1 MFAREQCGACER
13 MVAVVRRGDHDQVDA
28 LVGGKRRVV
37 GDDPQAVPKRLHPS
51 RIARRDGSER
61 QAVHGLDQRRM
72 ERAAD
77 VAEADQADLDH
88 RVHEHVLVHA

>member
-13 MVAVVRRGDHDQVDA
+13 MVAVVRRSDHDQVDA
-28 LVGGKRRVV
+28 RV

-51 RIARRDGSER
+51 RIARRDGSQRE
-61 QAVHGLDQRRM
+61 AVHGLDQRRM